1 VSKDVRERYNLRKEF
16 SKSHNSVVSFTER
29 AQSLEL
35 LRIPNHDPQPKNI
48 YNKWRNAENVNEA
61 RRIYR
66 QIYESVAYINSIY
79 GLLMLLELTRN
90 TIATISY
97 TLQIIILLR
106 SQIQFYKYSVNPTEI
121 FVFLST
127 FWIVFLAS
135 RDVSI
140 TVYCHMATSEANKL
154 QDNVQ
159 CLLLG
164 QNIGTEALDQLRL
177 FSAQILVNKIEF
189 TAFGFFSVNLK
200 TLSDIIVSVM
210 TYIIVFEQMKE

>member
-1 VSKDVRERYNLRKEF
+1 
-16 SKSHNSVVSFTER
+16 
-29 AQSLEL
+29 
-35 LRIPNHDPQPKNI
+35 
-48 YNKWRNAENVNEA
+48 
-61 RRIYR
+61 
-66 QIYESVAYINSIY
+66 
-79 GLLMLLELTRN
+79 
-90 TIATISY
+90 
-97 TLQIIILLR
+97 LR

>member
-1 VSKDVRERYNLRKEF
+1 MRERYNLRKEF